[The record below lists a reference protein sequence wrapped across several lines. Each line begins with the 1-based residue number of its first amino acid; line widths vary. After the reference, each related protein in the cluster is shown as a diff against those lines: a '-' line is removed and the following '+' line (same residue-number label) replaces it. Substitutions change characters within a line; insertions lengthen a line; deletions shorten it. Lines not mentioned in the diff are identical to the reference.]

1 MNNTVVNSENSK
13 NYIAK
18 KIFAKKELYPIQ
30 IYLFNL
36 DKIIELNSKL
46 AINNHD
52 NTVVNSENSFYL
64 KKTSI
69 QTHRLIHAKS

>member
-36 DKIIELNSKL
+36 DKII
-46 AINNHD
+46 D
-52 NTVVNSENSFYL
+52 
-64 KKTSI
+64 
-69 QTHRLIHAKS
+69 